1 MLVCLAGCDG
11 LAFRVY
17 DAERLFESVAFCG
30 LVGIDIGVCV
40 AFELCKFV
48 AVNLA
53 INICVRLRV
62 NDAERVAGSISVDCG
77 VSQHVDERERLD
89 VVVADAR

>member
-1 MLVCLAGCDG
+1 MLVCLACCDG

-17 DAERLFESVAFCG
+17 DAERLVEPVAFCG
-30 LVGIDIGVCV
+30 RFFVDISDCIAIELCERVVVRPSVDVCV
-40 AFELCKFV
+40 Q
-48 AVNLA
+48 
-53 INICVRLRV
+53 LRV